1 VRTAT
6 SSRRWARVLDL
17 LVCASLLA
25 TLGVFASLGATPA
38 AAQKISLKDP
48 TGDDNGPGKY
58 VYPTDPVYL
67 PGSFDM
73 TGFELKAHKDT
84 VEIQV
89 SMAARLTDPWQTG
102 SGFSLQM
109 VFVFLQ
115 TGGPEQ
121 ALVQKTRK
129 MVRAEKKAAE
139 EKAAAEKKAKAAAAA
154 AAGETPEAGNP
165 ADKAAG
171 TPGATDKPGAKPE
184 KIRKPYGF
192 VQGLPGLNLGF
203 APADGWDHCI
213 ILSPLPAARVEA
225 EVAAKVPAELRG
237 AILVPAHVKG
247 AGHTISATVDRK
259 TLGKNDPRT
268 WGYQVVVVGSDP
280 FPGTGSLLVRPV
292 LESEQPLRFGG
303 GSDGDCDP
311 NVLDVLAED
320 ASGDAHEVDLQH
332 DQLQYECNP
341 DGTVKKL
348 ATLKLVYVP
357 NEAEEEKANANDPNK
372 PPGSPTPAPG
382 TPFPPPQ

>member
-1 VRTAT
+1 VRIAT
-6 SSRRWARVLDL
+6 SSRRRARVLNL
-17 LVCASLLA
+17 LVLASVLA
-25 TLGVFASLGATPA
+25 TLGAFAAAPA

-67 PGSFDM
+67 PGSFDL
-73 TGFELKAHKDT
+73 TGFELKARKDA
-84 VEIQV
+84 VDIQV
-89 SMAARLTDPWQTG
+89 SMAAKLTDPWQTG

-154 AAGETPEAGNP
+154 AAGEPPPE

-171 TPGATDKPGAKPE
+171 TPGASDKPGAKPE

-192 VQGLPGLNLGF
+192 VQGLPGLNIGF

-247 AGHTISATVDRK
+247 AGHTISATIDRK

-280 FPGTGSLLVRPV
+280 FPGTNSLLVRPV
-292 LESEQPLRFGG
+292 LEAEQPLRFGG
-303 GSDGDCDP
+303 GTDGDCDP

-320 ASGDAHEVDLQH
+320 ASGDAHEADLQH
-332 DQLQYECNP
+332 EELQYECNP
-341 DGTVKKL
+341 NGTPKKL

-357 NEAEEEKANANDPNK
+357 NEAEEEKANDPNK
-372 PPGSPTPAPG
+372 PPGTPVPAPG
-382 TPFPPPQ
+382 SPFPPPQ